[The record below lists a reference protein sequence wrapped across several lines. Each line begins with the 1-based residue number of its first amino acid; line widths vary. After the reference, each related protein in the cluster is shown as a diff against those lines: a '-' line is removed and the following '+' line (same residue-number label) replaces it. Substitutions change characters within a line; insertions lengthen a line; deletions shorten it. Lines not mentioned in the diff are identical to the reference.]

1 MPNTYAARR
10 FREGKFTALSHLMR
24 VLEAEELPR
33 ERGHSFKAGQVEKY
47 LGLESPLQPRTLLT
61 VLRDAK
67 VPHDNNCRFLP
78 WMIYDYL
85 PAFRKLHREYRS
97 DLGMKLPQA
106 KQETG
111 PGAEETGNLEEE
123 TGQEG
128 GEVRGDEAAAETR
141 SGPPETRDKPEV
153 EPGQGAVAGPD
164 RKDRVSV
171 TFEGISILGERI
183 VRLSYP
189 GRSIRTYAVDMGSN
203 SAGRRRYKRIG
214 HERPPLLSTM
224 ERPTSPKTGRAE
236 GKDVQGRRVKS
247 RPEPV
252 ANPSRKPPERPKRP
266 GVNW

>member
-47 LGLESPLQPRTLLT
+47 LGLESPLQPRTLLA

-111 PGAEETGNLEEE
+111 PGAEETGTFGRGNRP
-123 TGQEG
+123 G
-128 GEVRGDEAAAETR
+128 GWG
-141 SGPPETRDKPEV
+141 G
-153 EPGQGAVAGPD
+153 
-164 RKDRVSV
+164 
-171 TFEGISILGERI
+171 
-183 VRLSYP
+183 
-189 GRSIRTYAVDMGSN
+189 N
-203 SAGRRRYKRIG
+203 RRRG
-214 HERPPLLSTM
+214 SGGNQEWPL
-224 ERPTSPKTGRAE
+224 RN
-236 GKDVQGRRVKS
+236 QGQAR
-247 RPEPV
+247 
-252 ANPSRKPPERPKRP
+252 
-266 GVNW
+266 G